1 MTKKSPEIYAV
12 LLVGGKG
19 ERFWP
24 LSTPERP
31 KQFLKIFSNKTMIQE
46 TVERILPL
54 VPSERILF
62 VLPPHLTRPLKNDLK
77 WVKTENLIVEPE
89 GRNTA
94 PAIALA
100 ARRLRNKPD
109 AVMVVLPA
117 DHLIT
122 PAKTYLSDLKK
133 AVELAEKRYLVTFG
147 IPPARPETGY
157 GYIEVDRRNPLGN
170 SGFRVK
176 KFHEKPDE
184 IKAKNYMKSGKHFWN
199 SGMFVWKVGE
209 IIKAFKFH
217 SSKTYN
223 ALLSSGNR
231 KLTKESYAK
240 SEATSVDYAIMEKA
254 SNVAVITARF
264 RWDDVGSWAA
274 VERHL
279 KKGVDKNTSVGKLI
293 SLDSA
298 DCIVVAAQGEVALL
312 GVSNLVIVKTHD
324 TVLVCAKERAADIKK
339 LLERHAPRKP

>member
-1 MTKKSPEIYAV
+1 
-12 LLVGGKG
+12 
-19 ERFWP
+19 
-24 LSTPERP
+24 
-31 KQFLKIFSNKTMIQE
+31 MIQE

-54 VPSERILF
+54 VPRQRILF
-62 VLPPHLTRPLKNDLK
+62 VLPPHLTRPLKNDCK

-109 AVMVVLPA
+109 AVMAVLPA
-117 DHLIT
+117 DHLIA

-133 AVELAEKRYLVTFG
+133 AVELAEKGYLVTFG

-157 GYIEVDRRNPLGN
+157 GYIEIDRSKPLAKT
-170 SGFRVK
+170 GFKVK

-184 IKAKNYMKSGKHFWN
+184 IKAKSYMKSGNHFWN

-209 IIKAFKFH
+209 IIEAFKSH
-217 SSKTYN
+217 STKTYN
-223 ALLSSGNR
+223 ALLSPGKR
-231 KLTKESYAK
+231 KVTKESYAK
-240 SEATSVDYAIMEKA
+240 TEATSVDYAIMEKT
-254 SNVAVITARF
+254 SNVAVITAKF
-264 RWDDVGSWAA
+264 QWDDVGSWTA

-339 LLERHAPRKP
+339 LLERRAPRKP